1 MNKTN
6 NKSEELNN
14 YEIENHSKL
23 EAFNR
28 LETSRKEIKEFID
41 YDEQRQEAM
50 NKKYGDID

>member
-14 YEIENHSKL
+14 CEIENHSKL
-23 EAFNR
+23 EAFTR
-28 LETSRKEIKEFID
+28 LEASRKESKESID